1 MHFGRLQRD
10 MCYNLSGELGREYEI
25 ALQNY
30 LLQQIISVD
39 EKELQPILWA
49 EDRSGEQMVWS
60 GM

>member
-1 MHFGRLQRD
+1 